1 MYIIMLGVNILRWC
15 PLSICLT
22 PLIQN
27 SPTGHAL
34 WHFVRDVKD
43 LCLIAET
50 RKVLIGKEYDFLKVE
65 SILKNERNK
74 GIFKIKILEK
84 ALTTGIYC
92 Y

>member
-15 PLSICLT
+15 PLSIFLT

-34 WHFVRDVKD
+34 WRFVRDVKD
-43 LCLIAET
+43 LCLVADK
-50 RKVLIGKEYDFLKVE
+50 KVLIGKEYDFLKVE
-65 SILKNERNK
+65 SILKSERNK